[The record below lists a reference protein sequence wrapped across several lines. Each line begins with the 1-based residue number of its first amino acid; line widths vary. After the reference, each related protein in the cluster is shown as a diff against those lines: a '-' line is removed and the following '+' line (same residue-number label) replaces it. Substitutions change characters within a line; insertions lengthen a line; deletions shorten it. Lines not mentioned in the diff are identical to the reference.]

1 MRKTGLILLLT
12 ISYFLQAQIS
22 SSPFSTANLPGSPSN
37 LFLNTISNTK
47 GGGPLSYDEIKGSPY
62 YKKEFSL
69 AKMAENF
76 ESAPARYNSFTDQ
89 IEFQKGDKNYVLP
102 KESIFSNII
111 FLTTREKMVLL
122 ETNDE
127 NSGYFFEL
135 VGGKYGLY
143 KKVKTKFVDIKKAA
157 NSFSEDKPAYFL
169 NIDPFY
175 YIKTE
180 KGYIKQPKGS
190 KDIIAQIPEK
200 TEQLNAFFKSNKI
213 KFNKEEDLIK
223 LANFLNQN

>member
-1 MRKTGLILLLT
+1 MRKTFLILLST
-12 ISYFLQAQIS
+12 IGFFSSAQIA
-22 SSPFSTANLPGSPSN
+22 SSPFSISSLPTPTSN
-37 LFLNTISNTK
+37 LFLNTISTVRNN
-47 GGGPLSYDEIKGSPY
+47 GQLSYEEIKGSPY

-89 IEFQKGDKNYVLP
+89 IEFQKDGNNYVLP
-102 KESIFSNII
+102 KESVFSSIT
-111 FLTTREKMVLL
+111 FLNTKEKIVLL

-143 KKVKTKFVDIKKAA
+143 KKVKTKFIDIKKAS
-157 NSFSEDKPAYFL
+157 NSFSEDRPAYFL
-169 NIDPFY
+169 NVDPLY

-180 KGYIKQPKGS
+180 KGYIKEPKVS
-190 KDIIAQIPEK
+190 KDIIAKIPEK